1 MAIDNAAMNLSSD
14 SECPDGTCPLKQ
26 PSASFGGHKIGKG
39 TTECK
44 TCGGGPRRRLASSAS
59 TPMGRRGAR
68 TTLDGSPVKVSTP
81 SPVPSTVVPSRSS
94 DSGPGSLIVPS
105 RLPDPPH
112 GIVVSPRVPGTL
124 TMTPNS
130 DGMLPSRAQPKV
142 SVVTRVPSIIDTIGK
157 GMAGRRGAI
166 GGGTATA
173 NGQSAPIKVQDT
185 SPAPMTDTAVRP
197 AKDLSISPTIGRSS
211 SPRINLPEQKSVP
224 VTPPP
229 APTSTVVTPKQQP
242 AKEPLVLQPFIPL
255 QPPPPDYCSDPRF
268 AGTELCQRRGD
279 GTFPALSSTC
289 ATTLLAVG
297 SLDALRQ
304 HELCGPEVTAL
315 LGAAPTLIEAPKPGA
330 AKATDAKGMPLDV
343 PGAVKIVAP
352 GGAPV
357 AVSGERCLAAFLR
370 LNPVVQQRI
379 VGLFAQYPQAR
390 AVHGELARGVM
401 DAPPT
406 FVNWFRDAFST
417 GSPEASA
424 FCAAVMSAMQG
435 VIPAGAP
442 KGAYGGKDLGNQST
456 GYYEGLHVPVLQP
469 VNELPG
475 TITGPGRVVG
485 YAQADLDACLAR
497 MRDARPDALAD
508 AIRRTPPFS
517 GVNPGP
523 VSTRG
528 FALTG
533 GHDVWGV
540 RLNAQIILT
549 PDAGN
554 IIVNGNEVASNSPWF
569 KPALASEIMAG
580 LRTLLND
587 PSQHNQIAEAI
598 MSICRGWNPT
608 TVGSNAGSQNRL
620 DVEVR
625 GIDDTTTPPWDNRH
639 YTTRSAPSKAA
650 THPFQSGTATF
661 KGSGS
666 PIDSAVLGTSDD
678 KASVEACLQYLAP
691 LPDTVILPALRS
703 IGGPPPWIGQ
713 SLGHLNGARDL
724 VAGVH
729 RLADKMSGSDP
740 NRWQALVGFL
750 RSLCAAARVQ
760 ERSMRG
766 AHATIL
772 PPNQKGGSDDAYLSA
787 PQRGG
792 TIRPYDPAARRAAI
806 KAATQSPF
814 QSGTATF
821 GVSGKGDGVRPSG
834 YPLNIT
840 IPNPRTEVRLAT
852 RPSGDAQGAVAPG
865 WEGVQSFTGQ
875 FGGNQGGA
883 FGTGGQQGGLG
894 EAVIPPTQAATQGGL
909 STQQILGGIGQI
921 GQTGLGFL
929 NQYLDRESRDHLAE
943 LQANASSANAQIAA
957 NAQIEIARIQAQA
970 QQNIAAL
977 GQNPTQQQVSNA
989 LNSSIPS
996 GGSGDGMSTGAKVGI
1011 GVAVAAVVGG
1021 GIYVAT
1027 RKRR

>member
-1 MAIDNAAMNLSSD
+1 
-14 SECPDGTCPLKQ
+14 
-26 PSASFGGHKIGKG
+26 
-39 TTECK
+39 
-44 TCGGGPRRRLASSAS
+44 
-59 TPMGRRGAR
+59 
-68 TTLDGSPVKVSTP
+68 
-81 SPVPSTVVPSRSS
+81 
-94 DSGPGSLIVPS
+94 
-105 RLPDPPH
+105 
-112 GIVVSPRVPGTL
+112 
-124 TMTPNS
+124 MTPNS

-390 AVHGELARGVM
+390 AVHGELAQGVM

-442 KGAYGGKDLGNQST
+442 AS
-456 GYYEGLHVPVLQP
+456 VLP
-469 VNELPG
+469 
-475 TITGPGRVVG
+475 T
-485 YAQADLDACLAR
+485 
-497 MRDARPDALAD
+497 
-508 AIRRTPPFS
+508 
-517 GVNPGP
+517 
-523 VSTRG
+523 VSRG
-528 FALTG
+528 
-533 GHDVWGV
+533 
-540 RLNAQIILT
+540 
-549 PDAGN
+549 
-554 IIVNGNEVASNSPWF
+554 
-569 KPALASEIMAG
+569 
-580 LRTLLND
+580 
-587 PSQHNQIAEAI
+587 
-598 MSICRGWNPT
+598 
-608 TVGSNAGSQNRL
+608 
-620 DVEVR
+620 
-625 GIDDTTTPPWDNRH
+625 
-639 YTTRSAPSKAA
+639 SAPAA
-650 THPFQSGTATF
+650 AL
-661 KGSGS
+661 GSG
-666 PIDSAVLGTSDD
+666 DD
-678 KASVEACLQYLAP
+678 KASVEACLRYLAP
-691 LPDTVILPALRS
+691 LPDTVTLPALRA
-703 IGGPPPWIGQ
+703 IGGAPQWLGQ

-724 VAGVH
+724 VAGVR
-729 RLADKMSGSDP
+729 RLAEKMSGSDP

-750 RSLCAAARVQ
+750 RSLCAAARAQQRSVQ
-760 ERSMRG
+760 NTGSQNRIDVGSTVPVGDGSSLDNGRIHLQWREGALSPRG
-766 AHATIL
+766 
-772 PPNQKGGSDDAYLSA
+772 SA
-787 PQRGG
+787 PS
-792 TIRPYDPAARRAAI
+792 
-806 KAATQSPF
+806 KAATHPF
-814 QSGTATF
+814 KSGTATF

-970 QQNIAAL
+970 QQNTAAL

-989 LNSSIPS
+989 LNSSIPRGGS
-996 GGSGDGMSTGAKVGI
+996 GDGMSTGARGGSGDGMSTGARGGSGDGMSTGAKVGI